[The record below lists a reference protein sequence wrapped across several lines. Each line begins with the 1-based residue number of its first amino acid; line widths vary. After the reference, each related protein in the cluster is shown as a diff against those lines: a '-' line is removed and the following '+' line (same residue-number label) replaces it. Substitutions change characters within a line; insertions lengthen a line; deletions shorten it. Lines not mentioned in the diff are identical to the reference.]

1 VTARELD
8 RLKVVGEVLGGRLKQ
23 KEAAAQLGVSTRQVR
38 KVCRRVRREG
48 NKGIIHGLRGKRS
61 NHRLAKGLL
70 ERAIKTV
77 QTRYADFG
85 PTLANEKLAEL
96 HRIVLS
102 TSVLRKGMMQ
112 ASLWRTHKAKTRHR
126 AWRQRRA
133 CLGELVQLDGS
144 THAWFEKRAAE
155 CVLIAY
161 IDDATSRVQYAEFAE
176 TEATL
181 TLMKA
186 TGTYLRCHGRP
197 VAFYV
202 DKDSIY
208 KVNRQASI
216 DEELRDS
223 QATTQ
228 FARAM
233 EELDIQMIN
242 AHSPQAKGRV
252 ERLFGTLQDRLVKE
266 LRLAAINTIFQANEF
281 LCNTFVPQHNKR
293 CSVQARNSTD
303 AHRPLRRSDKLEET
317 LSIRVDRALMND
329 YTLRHSNRWYQ
340 IAAEQPMRVRPGDT
354 ISVETR
360 LDGMMHLRFKGCY
373 LDYHALQARPV
384 AVKQPRRP
392 AQTTATCK
400 WKPASSHPWR
410 RKLLP
415 DRKASAA
422 ARDDRVDKRV
432 SLAPA

>member
-1 VTARELD
+1 MTARELD
-8 RLKVVGEVLGGRLKQ
+8 RLKVVREVLGGRLKQ

-70 ERAIKTV
+70 DRAIRTV

-96 HRIVLS
+96 HGIELS
-102 TSVLRKGMMQ
+102 TSVLRQGMMQ
-112 ASLWRTHKAKTRHR
+112 ASLWKTHKAKTRHR
-126 AWRQRRA
+126 AWRERRA

-161 IDDATSRVQYAEFAE
+161 IDDATGRVQYAEFAE

-181 TLMKA
+181 TLMKT

-233 EELDIQMIN
+233 KELDILMIN

-266 LRLAAINTIFQANEF
+266 LRLAEINTISQANEF
-281 LCNTFVPQHNKR
+281 LCHTFVPQHNKR
-293 CSVQARNSTD
+293 FSVQARNSTD

-317 LSIRVDRALMND
+317 LSIRVDRTLMND

-340 IAAEQPMRVRPGDT
+340 ISAQQPVRVRPGDT
-354 ISVETR
+354 ISVEMR
-360 LDGMMHLRFKGCY
+360 LDGTIHLRFKGCY
-373 LDYHALQARPV
+373 LDHHALQVRPV
-384 AVKQPRRP
+384 AVKQPRWP
-392 AQTTATCK
+392 AQPTATCK

-415 DRKASAA
+415 DKKASAA
-422 ARDDRVDKRV
+422 ARDDRVDKSV
-432 SLAPA
+432 SLAPV